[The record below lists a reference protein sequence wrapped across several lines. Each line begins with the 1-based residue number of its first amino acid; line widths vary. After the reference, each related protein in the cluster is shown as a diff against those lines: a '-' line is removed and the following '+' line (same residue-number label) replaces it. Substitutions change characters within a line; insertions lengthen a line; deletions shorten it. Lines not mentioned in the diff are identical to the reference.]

1 MIFLGMNLPIVEII
15 AVLHLLTI
23 IWLVRILRKI

>member
-1 MIFLGMNLPIVEII
+1 MILFGMNLPVAEII

-23 IWLVRILRKI
+23 IWLIRILRKL